1 MYLIKNKKEERG
13 NKMASELS
21 YVQYVVDTLRE
32 NNITYKR
39 MFGEFG
45 LYEDGVFFGLI
56 CDNQLFIK
64 ISEEGKAFL
73 QEYTLAPP
81 YNGAKEIF
89 LIENVEDYQKV
100 GELIHLT
107 CEVLKKTSKP
117 KRKKRNE
124 TNTK

>member
-1 MYLIKNKKEERG
+1 
-13 NKMASELS
+13 MASELS

-32 NNITYKR
+32 NEITFKK
-39 MFGEFG
+39 MFGEYG
-45 LYEDGVFFGLI
+45 LYQDGIFFGLI

-73 QEYTLAPP
+73 KEYTLAAP

-89 LIENVEDYQKV
+89 LVENVEDYQRV

-107 CEVLKKTSKP
+107 CEVLKCASKG
-117 KRKKRNE
+117 KRKK
-124 TNTK
+124 